1 MALDKVDELPVK
13 EIKLNPKSITDGQM
27 FGRMDAAT
35 NDWSDGIFS
44 SLWRKT
50 MKNKKTVSWLVLDG
64 PVDPMWIENLNSVL
78 DDNKILTLANGDRLP
93 MLSNMKLIFEPQNVD
108 NASPATVSRCGM
120 VYMSS
125 SGLNWIPLVENWLK
139 KMMFSVKQENLL
151 KDLFFRSFADV
162 FAFSVLNLKYVMK
175 VLEVHVLHSLFALLE
190 SLLPKEDNLVDK
202 VKHTEGS
209 RKGGISK
216 KDEEQEEDHKI
227 AHQFEQIYIFSLF
240 WAVGGYLE
248 HSDRIQLQSFVDKNV
263 DLSLPSLGE
272 HDIFDYHFEIKSNE
286 WIHWNMN
293 MKNYK
298 TPDVNPLSYGNLLIP
313 NVSSLRMNF
322 LIESVSKLN
331 ENILLVGVQ
340 GSAKT
345 TLINNYFKQF
355 NSEEHTVM
363 NRNFSSTTTPQ
374 IFQKSIEI
382 NVDKRMG
389 NIFGPQLGKKMSLF
403 VDDLNIPE
411 INSWGDQPT
420 NEFFRAVIEMKG
432 FYSLGN
438 IVHNI
443 FFHVIFIFNYISEKP
458 GEFYQLV
465 DTQFMAAMI
474 HPGGGTND
482 IPQRLKRHFVTFNS
496 TIPTDEGIDHIFG
509 NLATGHFNKSR
520 GFNFEVSN
528 LIQRLVPLTRIV
540 WAKTK
545 EKMLPTPAK
554 FHYIFN
560 LRDLSRMWLGMI
572 GTQSNIV
579 NSEEVVM
586 KLWKHEITRVI
597 ADRFVHENDKEWFNA
612 EVMSL
617 VKTHLGPEYQRTVF
631 DVQYFVDFLR
641 DAPEPTGEEEGD
653 ADMELPKIFEPIV
666 SFASLEERLSYFLEQ
681 YNDILRGSNM
691 DLVFFPDAMINLIK
705 ISRIIR
711 NPGGNAML
719 VGVGG
724 SGKQSL
730 TKLASFI
737 AGYKTFQVTLTR
749 TYNTANFVEDL
760 KLLFRSCG
768 IHGKG
773 TTFLFTDQDIK
784 EEGFLEYVNNVLGG
798 SQILNLFTRDEQ
810 SEIINECIP
819 IMKRESSH
827 LPLTSENASAWF
839 LERVNV
845 HFHVVLCFSPIGEQ
859 FRSRALKFPSLI
871 SGCTINWFQPWP
883 REALIS
889 VSTHFLKN
897 FQINC
902 SPEVK
907 KHLYNVMAFVQ
918 DDVSQ
923 ACVSYFERFR
933 HTNNVTPKSFLNFIK
948 SYKEVYAAQEQS
960 INERNE
966 RISLGLNK
974 LLDAAKAIEGLK
986 VELIKMEKGLQLS
999 NKKSENVLAEI
1010 SQKAAEA
1017 EKIKES
1023 IQQNKERAET
1033 MVTEI
1038 QKEKQIAEDT
1048 LTIAKPALKEAENA
1062 LNTIKQA
1069 HIASVRKLG
1078 RPPHLIMRI
1087 MDCVL
1092 ILFRRKLP
1100 LSKIDTNGVNCM
1112 KPSWNE
1118 ALRLLSH
1125 TNFLHELL
1133 NFPKDTINEES
1144 LELLEPYLRMN
1155 DYNMTN
1161 AKRVCSD
1168 VAGLLQWTRSMCV
1181 FFEVNKEVIPLKLN
1195 LALEEAR
1202 LYKANKELGVA
1213 EKILRKKNK
1222 GVQKL
1227 QIMYQEATK
1236 EKLKISKQA
1245 DNCRRKMEAA
1255 TNLINGLQGERQRWT
1270 LQNGLL
1276 KTELT
1281 NLVGNTMLACAFLSY
1296 SGPFN
1301 QEFRNQLM
1309 QSWKC
1314 KLKMKLIP
1322 HTDKLDIISM
1332 LVDPCETSAW
1342 ALQGLPTDILSLQ
1355 NAAIVTKARSYPLLI
1370 DPQGQGKLWI
1380 KTKEQYSE
1388 IQLTNLNHR
1397 YFRTHLE
1404 DCLSIGKPLL
1414 IEDVGEMLDPILDN
1428 LLEKNFIKQGKS
1440 LKVMLGDKEMDIVN
1454 GFYLYITTK
1463 LPNPAYS
1470 PEISARCAIIDFTVT
1485 IHGLEDQLLGRV
1497 VKSEKA
1503 ELEMERVRLV
1513 EEIIE
1518 SKATIE
1524 EMEENLLEKLNSI
1537 EGSIVDDDDL
1547 ICVLQ
1552 NTKAT
1557 SIDVNKKLQISEVTN
1572 TKINSAR
1579 EEYRNVAV
1587 RGSILY
1593 FLIVEISQINPMYQ
1607 TSLKQ
1612 FLTVFD
1618 DSVTKSKPDK
1628 KIEKRINNILDY
1640 LTKSIW
1646 SYTLRSLYGKDRFV
1660 FTLLMALKVDLNAG
1674 NISYQEFSILLKG
1687 GASLNLKSVKAKP
1700 YKWMLDVT
1708 WLNICELRKIEFFN
1722 EVFTQVS
1729 IISALVHGSK
1739 RSL

>member
-1 MALDKVDELPVK
+1 MYA
-13 EIKLNPKSITDGQM
+13 
-27 FGRMDAAT
+27 
-35 NDWSDGIFS
+35 
-44 SLWRKT
+44 
-50 MKNKKTVSWLVLDG
+50 
-64 PVDPMWIENLNSVL
+64 
-78 DDNKILTLANGDRLP
+78 
-93 MLSNMKLIFEPQNVD
+93 
-108 NASPATVSRCGM
+108 
-120 VYMSS
+120 
-125 SGLNWIPLVENWLK
+125 
-139 KMMFSVKQENLL
+139 
-151 KDLFFRSFADV
+151 
-162 FAFSVLNLKYVMK
+162 
-175 VLEVHVLHSLFALLE
+175 
-190 SLLPKEDNLVDK
+190 
-202 VKHTEGS
+202 
-209 RKGGISK
+209 
-216 KDEEQEEDHKI
+216 
-227 AHQFEQIYIFSLF
+227 
-240 WAVGGYLE
+240 
-248 HSDRIQLQSFVDKNV
+248 
-263 DLSLPSLGE
+263 
-272 HDIFDYHFEIKSNE
+272 
-286 WIHWNMN
+286 
-293 MKNYK
+293 
-298 TPDVNPLSYGNLLIP
+298 
-313 NVSSLRMNF
+313 
-322 LIESVSKLN
+322 
-331 ENILLVGVQ
+331 
-340 GSAKT
+340 
-345 TLINNYFKQF
+345 
-355 NSEEHTVM
+355 
-363 NRNFSSTTTPQ
+363 
-374 IFQKSIEI
+374 
-382 NVDKRMG
+382 
-389 NIFGPQLGKKMSLF
+389 
-403 VDDLNIPE
+403 
-411 INSWGDQPT
+411 
-420 NEFFRAVIEMKG
+420 
-432 FYSLGN
+432 
-438 IVHNI
+438 
-443 FFHVIFIFNYISEKP
+443 EKP

-465 DTQFMAAMI
+465 DIQFMAAMI

-509 NLATGHFNKSR
+509 ILAMGHFNQSR
-520 GFNFEVSN
+520 GFNVDVSN

-540 WAKTK
+540 WSKTK
-545 EKMLPTPAK
+545 DKMLPTPAK
-554 FHYIFN
+554 FHYNFN

-572 GTQSNIV
+572 GTQSNII
-579 NSEEVVM
+579 NTEEIVM

-597 ADRFVHENDKEWFNA
+597 ADRFISDVDKDWFNS

-617 VKTHLGPEYQRTVF
+617 VKTHLGTDCQETVV
-631 DVQYFVDFLR
+631 DTQYFVDFLR

-653 ADMELPKIFEPIV
+653 TDMELPKIFEPIA
-666 SFASLEERLSYFLEQ
+666 SFVSLEERLSYFLEQ

-749 TYNTANFVEDL
+749 TYNTANFLEDL

-768 IHGKG
+768 IQGKG

-798 SQILNLFTRDEQ
+798 GQILNLFTRDEQ
-810 SEIINECIP
+810 SEIINECLP

-827 LPLTSENASAWF
+827 LPLTSENASSWF
-839 LERVNV
+839 LDRVNV
-845 HFHVVLCFSPIGEQ
+845 NFHVVLCFSPIGEQ
-859 FRSRALKFPSLI
+859 FRSRALKFPSII

-883 REALIS
+883 REALVS

-902 SPEVK
+902 SQDVK
-907 KHLYNVMAFVQ
+907 KHLYNVMALVQ
-918 DDVSQ
+918 DDVSL
-923 ACVSYFERFR
+923 ACVSYFERYR

-948 SYKEVYAAQEQS
+948 SYKDVYTAQEES

-966 RISLGLNK
+966 RISQGLNK
-974 LLDAAKAIEGLK
+974 LLEAAKAIEGLK
-986 VELIKMEKGLQLS
+986 VELCKMEKGLQLS
-999 NKKSENVLAEI
+999 NQKSEKVLAEI
-1010 SQKAAEA
+1010 SLKAAEA
-1017 EKIKES
+1017 EKIKEV
-1023 IQQNKERAET
+1023 IQQNKVRAESI
-1033 MVTEI
+1033 VTEI
-1038 QKEKQIAEDT
+1038 KKEKQIAEDT
-1048 LTIAKPALKEAENA
+1048 LMVAKPALEEAINA

-1092 ILFRRKLP
+1092 ILFRMKLP
-1100 LSKIDTNGVNCM
+1100 SPKIDTSGLSCM

-1125 TNFLHELL
+1125 TNFLNELL
-1133 NFPKDTINEES
+1133 NFPKDTINEET
-1144 LELLEPYLRMN
+1144 LELVEPYLNMN

-1181 FFEVNKEVIPLKLN
+1181 FFEVNKEVIPLKMN

-1202 LYKANKELGVA
+1202 LEKANKELSVA
-1213 EKILRKKNK
+1213 ERILRKKEK

-1227 QIMYQEATK
+1227 QVMYQEATK
-1236 EKLKISKQA
+1236 EKMKISKQA
-1245 DNCRRKMEAA
+1245 ETCRRKMEAA

-1270 LQNGLL
+1270 LQNGGL
-1276 KTELT
+1276 KSELT

-1309 QSWKC
+1309 LSWKSR
-1314 KLKMKLIP
+1314 LKMKGIP
-1322 HTDKLDIISM
+1322 HTDNLDIISM
-1332 LVDPCETSAW
+1332 LVEPCETSAW

-1380 KTKEQYSE
+1380 KNKEQYSE

-1414 IEDVGEMLDPILDN
+1414 IEDVGETLDPILDN

-1440 LKVMLGDKEMDIVN
+1440 LKVMLGDKEMDIVD

-1463 LPNPAYS
+1463 LPNPVYS

-1497 VKSEKA
+1497 VKSEKS
-1503 ELEMERVRLV
+1503 ELEMERVKLV

-1552 NTKAT
+1552 STKAT
-1557 SIDVNKKLQISEVTN
+1557 SLDVNKKLQISEVTN
-1572 TKINSAR
+1572 SKINAAR

-1587 RGSILY
+1587 RGSVLY

-1612 FLTVFD
+1612 FLSVFD
-1618 DSVTKSKPDK
+1618 DSVTKSKSDK

-1646 SYTLRSLYGKDRFV
+1646 SYSLRCLYEKDKFV
-1660 FTLLMALKVDLNAG
+1660 FTLLMALKIDLNAG
-1674 NISYQEFSILLKG
+1674 KISYQEFSVLLKG

-1708 WLNICELRKIEFFN
+1708 WLNICELRKIDFFN
-1722 EVFTQVS
+1722 EVLTQV
-1729 IISALVHGSK
+1729 INY
-1739 RSL
+1739 